1 MLKDYC
7 IQRNLYAS
15 VFKLDILGSSMQE
28 QLQTICAQPKT
39 VHTSKRICKKKKKQT
54 QLPEVCAEDRKYA
67 NSVLWREQRE
77 VIGIVKNN
85 KKDLRDD
92 RASKRTSMKN
102 SIMKVVDAVDIRNIS
117 LDNETTTR
125 DDSNLSTI
133 SDDRQVQLLKEKLCD
148 ILQKEIN
155 MLHSRAKRY
164 PTESDLFK
172 SMAEVVLRIRELELP
187 ADEEDAAVQD

>member
-1 MLKDYC
+1 
-7 IQRNLYAS
+7 
-15 VFKLDILGSSMQE
+15 
-28 QLQTICAQPKT
+28 
-39 VHTSKRICKKKKKQT
+39 
-54 QLPEVCAEDRKYA
+54 
-67 NSVLWREQRE
+67 
-77 VIGIVKNN
+77 
-85 KKDLRDD
+85 
-92 RASKRTSMKN
+92 
-102 SIMKVVDAVDIRNIS
+102 MKVVDAVDIRNIS